1 MHYMFS
7 PHQLQENAYFM
18 RVPPIYPRDLHH
30 HPCSQRR
37 RWSVENRPSC
47 PGRSWAVQQM
57 IYIQHPHAYVLAQAS
72 DVTFVTCYKWCNMAS
87 DSSDVTCYKYI
98 SLILY
103 NHMWAMWRE
112 VWGCQGQRMMLG
124 KITGDD
130 MTLLWHF
137 SSFLWLNLPCPV

>member
-1 MHYMFS
+1 MCVCVCMYDIYIYIILYTEVHRILGCISYMHYMFA

-47 PGRSWAVQQM
+47 PGRSWAVQQT

-72 DVTFVTCYKWCNMAS
+72 DVTFVTCYKWYNMAS

-103 NHMWAMWRE
+103 NHMWAM
-112 VWGCQGQRMMLG
+112 
-124 KITGDD
+124 
-130 MTLLWHF
+130 
-137 SSFLWLNLPCPV
+137 